1 MIQKSLVIL
10 ALTSSVCADQ
20 LGYAFEMV
28 RHGARAPLFPQPPN
42 VFQVPGGCLTG
53 EGMRQRLLLGGFN
66 RERYIEEYGLLDPEY
81 NPVQVYVQATDVHRV
96 LQSTYAELMGMFPPT
111 STQAKVVAR
120 AMPPM
125 KVRANLEA
133 SIDGLTLV
141 PVYSYLPPS
150 THDDINQKGCY
161 YVDQCI

>member
-10 ALTSSVCADQ
+10 ALISSVSADK

-42 VFQVPGGCLTG
+42 VFTVPGGCLTA

-81 NPVQVYVQATDVHRV
+81 NPSQVFVQATDVHRV
-96 LQSTYAELMGMFPPT
+96 LQSTYAELMGMYPPKAA
-111 STQAKVVAR
+111 QVVAR

-125 KVRANLEA
+125 KVRTNLLQA
-133 SIDGLTLV
+133 TIDGLTLV

-150 THDDINQKGCY
+150 PHDDVNQKGCY